1 MNYQSQMTN
10 NPFIH
15 HEGVISATDNFYSS
29 IYVNS
34 NNLPN
39 KDVKLMTSKIP
50 KTSLLRIVTY

>member
-1 MNYQSQMTN
+1 MTN

-15 HEGVISATDNFYSS
+15 HEEGVISATDNFYSS

>member
-1 MNYQSQMTN
+1 MTN

-15 HEGVISATDNFYSS
+15 HEEGVISVTDNFYSS
-29 IYVNS
+29 KYMNS

-50 KTSLLRIVTY
+50 KTSLFRIVTY